1 MKRILWMIFLCLLAL
16 PTWAQL
22 GTNELNRSPEDD
34 CFEDL
39 GGNRGVLILSKH
51 KDLVIV
57 VVNKAFPA
65 TVDLRGKDSD
75 GNYRYYVIIDV
86 RDTKQPK
93 LEVSRMGNPY
103 RAPLL
108 ASLNATDYLQA
119 YRLEEVAN
127 PIRYDD
133 QTMVNDVYKSE
144 TEAALEF
151 TSTLKSLQVK
161 CPSDLGARITM
172 KESPEDASLL
182 KVSVVIPVA
191 KLDEVRDQLDKLQ
204 KRQAELDKIMDS
216 GQLAENAPE
225 WDEIERVDRKLEET
239 QMYLANLSN
248 VTIYGDGTNLLSI
261 YIGDLKPRILRRYVV
276 LPIVMET
283 EVFTSQCCALMDEGS
298 RLFGMRKYKQARAAY
313 DKALQTGESVVSDLR
328 PNIRAAISLCDSCA
342 YYDNLTARCFQQI
355 AKMKKE
361 GHATQAEVAEYASYA
376 IEYIEQL
383 RRFNPDDYY
392 LKRIELMKGLL
403 MSMDLQ
409 VKFTFVE
416 WKTFSEGNPIPSVE
430 VWIYRGFTPLS
441 SNSFSSDKR
450 FRRLLKKEE
459 MNFQQVGQSGENGIA
474 EIELNR
480 TNLPT
485 GILFRPK
492 EDSPQKIVYM
502 SFEDLMRQ
510 ARGTYMKK
518 QFRVKMYTK

>member
-1 MKRILWMIFLCLLAL
+1 MLVL
-16 PTWAQL
+16 PAWAQL
-22 GTNELNRSPEDD
+22 GTNELNPSPEDD

-51 KDLVIV
+51 KDLVITV
-57 VVNKAFPA
+57 TNNAYP
-65 TVDLRGKDSD
+65 TSVDLRGKDAN
-75 GNYRYYVIIDV
+75 GNYRYYVVIDV

-127 PIRYDD
+127 PIRYDE
-133 QTMVNDVYKSE
+133 QTMVNDVHKSA

-151 TSTLKSLQVK
+151 SSTLKTLQVK
-161 CPSDLGARITM
+161 CPPDLGAQVTCEIS
-172 KESPEDASLL
+172 KEDASIL
-182 KVSVVIPVA
+182 KVSVVIPLA
-191 KLDEVRDQLDKLQ
+191 KLDETRNLLETLQ
-204 KRQAELDKIMDS
+204 KRQTELDKIMDS
-216 GQLAENAPE
+216 GQLSEDAPE
-225 WDEIERVDRKLEET
+225 WDEIESVDKKLEET
-239 QMYLANLSN
+239 QMYLASLSN
-248 VTIYGDGTNLLSI
+248 VTVYGEGTNLLSI

-276 LPIVMET
+276 LPIVVEK
-283 EVFTSQCCALMDEGS
+283 EVFTSQCSALMDEGG
-298 RLFGMRKYKQARAAY
+298 RLFGMRKYKQARSAY
-313 DKALQTGESVVSDLR
+313 DKALLTGESVVSELR
-328 PNIRAAISLCDSCA
+328 PNIQAAIALCDSCI
-342 YYDNLTARCFQQI
+342 YYDDLTARCFQQI

-361 GHATQAEVAEYASYA
+361 GNATQSDVAEYASYA

-409 VKFTFVE
+409 IKFTFVE
-416 WKTFSEGNPIPSVE
+416 WKTFFEGNPIPDVE
-430 VWIYRGFTPLS
+430 VWIYQGFTPLS
-441 SNSFSSDKR
+441 SNYFSSDKR
-450 FRRLLKKEE
+450 FRRILNKEV
-459 MNFQQVGQSGENGIA
+459 MNFQQVGQSGEDGIA
-474 EIELNR
+474 EIKLDR
-480 TNLPT
+480 TKLPT

-492 EDSPQKIVYM
+492 QNSSQKIIYM
-502 SFEDLMRQ
+502 SFEELMRQ

-518 QFRVKMYTK
+518 QFRVKMYTE